1 MNGASTVDY
10 TIITTQ
16 LLRWVKYFAIADLD
30 IMLSDHCLQRFGL
43 ICVYV
48 KVSLKY
54 KTIKPLFDK
63 FEWVDNGQQKTASLV
78 ECTTSKL
85 VHFLTNDQEKNEIGV
100 AETVK
105 KFSDILVS
113 AGKKSLKYIRGS
125 KKGNIRRKRN
135 KLGFNEECYSLR
147 KELRSLGEHYGDIRS
162 TMKYVLNFY
171 QKVKVTKKLSR
182 KMNVIH
188 AVHCYINCV
197 PWNRKIQNIT
207 GK

>member
-43 ICVYV
+43 NCVYV
-48 KVSLKY
+48 KDSLKY

-100 AETVK
+100 AEAVK
-105 KFSDILVS
+105 KFSDILV
-113 AGKKSLKYIRGS
+113 
-125 KKGNIRRKRN
+125 
-135 KLGFNEECYSLR
+135 
-147 KELRSLGEHYGDIRS
+147 
-162 TMKYVLNFY
+162 
-171 QKVKVTKKLSR
+171 
-182 KMNVIH
+182 
-188 AVHCYINCV
+188 
-197 PWNRKIQNIT
+197 
-207 GK
+207 